1 MCGLHKE
8 EWQELGKLLE
18 DWEPYTELIAKR
30 SRSSAERYLEHTYG
44 VDCSQTKKVDFLINK
59 EVYQTLKEITY
70 RNEEDNLGL
79 GNGFEVCRRITEQIE
94 RLLRQGRGEF
104 SKKPVNKLR
113 DGDERVMSLCR
124 KYLKSIGNTEG
135 R

>member
-1 MCGLHKE
+1 MCELRKE
-8 EWQELGKLLE
+8 EWQELGELLK
-18 DWEPYTELIAKR
+18 DWEPYSELIAKR

-70 RNEEDNLGL
+70 RNEIGNLGL
-79 GNGFEVCRRITEQIE
+79 SNGFEVCRRITEQIE

-104 SKKPVNKLR
+104 SQKPARNMGA
-113 DGDERVMSLCR
+113 GDERVMSLCR
-124 KYLKSIGNTEG
+124 KYLKSIGNIEG

>member
-1 MCGLHKE
+1 M
-8 EWQELGKLLE
+8 
-18 DWEPYTELIAKR
+18 
-30 SRSSAERYLEHTYG
+30 
-44 VDCSQTKKVDFLINK
+44 DCSQKKKVDFLVNK
-59 EVYQTLKEITY
+59 VVYQALQEITY

-104 SKKPVNKLR
+104 SKKPVRKMR
-113 DGDERVMSLCR
+113 EDDGRVLELCQ
-124 KYLKSIGNTEG
+124 KYLKNIGNAEV